1 MYKREIDIKR
11 TQDIEI
17 TRTADEVRANFP
29 LVGGCCR
36 TFQYGFEGAG
46 SLELGLSALNAFVP
60 ACSDGEDALN
70 MGDAAKIRFVSQFA
84 WDFRRQFANEV
95 LGVLPQEKGVYVIK
109 ATAVR
114 EWIEAR
120 RSEQIKQSAAE
131 ESSGRERFREV
142 IEKYPNAS
150 EETTGGGCM
159 ATYIPCGDGSHL
171 LITDL
176 GGMAVPAPDARWVLV
191 GRYNEDGPVDISR
204 TVAKGEYG
212 AARVRT
218 QDLERVIDEA
228 LGFKQPAQG
237 QFRAVIEKYP
247 QAKETTTGGDCTAIQ
262 IPCEDGT
269 RLLLTDPRDGMSP
282 EADAELVCV
291 SRHNGWGAIRDITP
305 DLRAGEDGTVEVPVS
320 ELERVIDSAMRH
332 RCEAVPDDEQ
342 DDGEA
347 MGR

>member
-17 TRTADEVRANFP
+17 TRTADEVRGNFP
-29 LVGGCCR
+29 LVGGCCP

-150 EETTGGGCM
+150 EETTGGGLH
-159 ATYIPCGDGSHL
+159 GDLYPVRGRLASVDHRSWRYGGAGSRCQM
-171 LITDL
+171 
-176 GGMAVPAPDARWVLV
+176 GA
-191 GRYNEDGPVDISR
+191 GRTLQRG
-204 TVAKGEYG
+204 
-212 AARVRT
+212 
-218 QDLERVIDEA
+218 
-228 LGFKQPAQG
+228 
-237 QFRAVIEKYP
+237 
-247 QAKETTTGGDCTAIQ
+247 
-262 IPCEDGT
+262 
-269 RLLLTDPRDGMSP
+269 
-282 EADAELVCV
+282 
-291 SRHNGWGAIRDITP
+291 
-305 DLRAGEDGTVEVPVS
+305 RAGGYQP
-320 ELERVIDSAMRH
+320 H
-332 RCEAVPDDEQ
+332 RCE
-342 DDGEA
+342 G
-347 MGR
+347 